1 MKKNLRLILTFCFVV
16 AIILSVIPTAMAAD
30 YNTSYFRYPTE
41 AVYESFGK
49 PGYAYGQLTVSVNS
63 WVNNNEGG
71 CPMDAVVYWANEDGK
86 LPGYSSLARFK
97 LSTRA
102 TTFEFSDLQI
112 IPEGADRLI
121 VYTAI
126 HGTNTLSDS
135 SVVAMLPENSAYSST
150 GEPIMSFV
158 VLSDTHIRNDDNHS
172 ANLKFKDMLNDV
184 KTLVPDAAGIFINGD
199 NIQSNKTT
207 TDLELPKSQLEKI
220 KQYGQAICPDIP
232 IFMGVGNHDLWPYKS
247 ASELREIFTNVA
259 TLPDGSHPDSVHYD
273 FYLDGYHFVFIG
285 DDDNNDPT
293 YAKLSTETL
302 AWLDETIAEGY
313 DENSPNTFIFMHQ
326 AVSNTVAG
334 SLTNYGQEWDGII
347 NAVQVRNVLSKYPQA
362 ILFSGHSHY
371 TMDSVQNAYSGG
383 SLWPTNFNTAS
394 LASVTDHQDEAQG
407 YIVEIYDDTVLVKGM
422 DFAANEWKA
431 SAQYAV
437 SYAENLGTGIQ
448 RPNNDVLNDEDKND
462 PKATKESA
470 DTVKSS
476 EKKTEAQEGGCGSAL
491 GVGAMI
497 IAVVPALICFVR
509 KKEE

>member
-1 MKKNLRLILTFCFVV
+1 MKNTLKLILAVCFVA
-16 AIILSVIPTAMAAD
+16 AIILSAIPTATAAD

-49 PGYAYGQLTVSVNS
+49 PGYAYGQLTVSVNT

-71 CPMDAVVYWANEDGK
+71 CPMDAVVYWANESGK

-126 HGTNTLSDS
+126 HGTNTLSDK
-135 SVVAMLPENSAYSST
+135 SVVAMLPENSAYQSK
-150 GEPIMSFV
+150 GKPIMSFV
-158 VLSDTHIRNDDNHS
+158 VLSDTHLRSDDSHS

-207 TDLELPKSQLEKI
+207 TDLDLPKNQFAKI
-220 KQYGQAICPDIP
+220 KEYGKTICPDIP
-232 IFMGVGNHDLWPYKS
+232 IFMGVGNHDLWPHSY
-247 ASELREIFTNVA
+247 ASQLREIFASVA
-259 TLPDGSHPDSVHYD
+259 TLPDGSHPDSIHYD
-273 FYLDGYHFVFIG
+273 FYIDGYHFIFVG
-285 DDDNNDPT
+285 DDDNSDPT
-293 YAKLSTETL
+293 YAKLSNDTL
-302 AWLDETIAEGY
+302 EWLDETIAEGY
-313 DENSPNTFIFMHQ
+313 AEDAPNTFIFLHQ
-326 AVSNTVAG
+326 AVSNTIAG

-347 NAVQVRNVLSKYPQA
+347 NAVQVRNVLSKYPET

-394 LASVTDHQDEAQG
+394 LASVTDHENEAQG
-407 YIVEIYDDTVLVKGM
+407 YIVEIYADTVLVKGM

-437 SYAENLGTGIQ
+437 SYAENLGTVTQ
-448 RPNNDVLNDEDKND
+448 KPNNDDLSDEDENE
-462 PKATKESA
+462 PKVTKDSA
-470 DTVKSS
+470 DTTKPSA
-476 EKKTEAQEGGCGSAL
+476 KKTEAQEGGCGSAL
-491 GVGAMI
+491 GVGAMM